1 MVNMTL
7 RDQVVPGSSK
17 RGDFTL
23 VGRKTALLVIDMQQ
37 FLCEPSTPEEEQSY
51 LFQTALPPALDQIQI
66 LVDAFRTARDGG
78 CDDPHQSTTNTNT
91 GYEVIFVYLQSA
103 TLDGRDI
110 SLDYKLSGPKLTHH
124 IPRSTSR
131 LEDIFGPSLV
141 QPQPTIGKGDLLV
154 AKTSSSVF
162 CSTNLDYVLRNLG
175 MEQVVVVG
183 QYTDQCVES
192 AVRDAANLGY
202 LVTLA
207 HDACVATSPENQAKG
222 LHGAQGLARIVTTQQ
237 VVEEIQAE
245 QEQLQQQQQQ
255 AANNTNNTT
264 ALTTALSATTN
275 GVETVALT
283 DAQVVAYLEARGLD
297 NAVYELER
305 HLHTTQQD
313 EPQPPS
319 TNRPTESLTTNPA
332 FGDTIQDHNRI
343 ASDGESSQN
352 GGATIMVEQRHTM
365 SSSNTNSPIGGME
378 DIIEG
383 NEEEEEEEDD
393 TNASHSVVEDGKI
406 EAHEKSSMNG
416 SATLHSID
424 TTDKTVTR
432 YNSDESSEEEDD
444 DDDDDEEADGRD
456 DSKSSDCVTERQNG
470 RVIPTTEAANG
481 EQGDNIAP
489 IDSQSVDESSSQDKD
504 HFQDTRKSPIEM
516 EEPEND
522 GELPKETMDA
532 TVAFTDSNAG
542 MDTQQ
547 DGPENVVVP
556 VDEPDET
563 VPQPSMDENTGD
575 ASNPAPAVD
584 QDDNPKDGDHQD
596 HNAAAFASFGDSFQ
610 DSPEPSVMIEKTEEA
625 KEESI
630 RVNAGGNAEGDDT
643 DERAVLTGDI
653 VENEAGMNGKEPEKM
668 EETEVLRPQSDNNEE
683 MAMDETFENDTVDQ
697 NDEVDAENE
706 VKKHVTSEDIETAS
720 TELQTLESENGASV
734 NNGDSSAG
742 EDEVPESMV
751 GIDPSGHPPGTG
763 LFSGV
768 SSAPDPPTDRTIE
781 SEKLDEASS
790 KTSEPGG
797 FDADELSKQE
807 KDKVDVG
814 SNAENLVAENAKSF
828 AEKKGFDTAFGF
840 FETPTTDEV
849 KEGPEKSVASES
861 EEAMEKSGD
870 DGNDDDGRD
879 VAVVESVAFEAGWS
893 AFPDAEPTQ
902 SQQSKKGNDTAILE
916 DGEKETSANA
926 ESAENAFS
934 SNDGWPASTEAGN
947 PLTESGHEHQK
958 QNETKGETDEGTV
971 DDFDRNDESADAVTT
986 DKDSA
991 EETVD
996 VVAEGSEGKQSEKK
1010 RNGFFGLFGRGRNK
1024 RNESVTS
1031 STDDNEA
1038 REDGKTQSTS
1048 DDANDET
1055 TEVPVQQQKKSR
1067 GLFRRST
1074 TSEEPSRKQIQVDA
1088 LEKDKSDK
1096 QPHSGDELKVTN
1108 ADLRQETEERGE
1120 VQMTKDEGTRK
1131 KKPKRRSLASSTLNR
1146 DTESA
1151 IKKKTPKRKSI
1162 SGVIIPRDTEAGGE
1176 KKKHTKRR
1184 SSTGS
1189 SSKLKDQ
1196 SGDGSSRSKHRSAE
1210 VGEQTPKAKSK
1221 KDKVENVENHLKMSP
1236 RFTMEIGRTGS
1247 PKRSRVKKSSADK
1260 TDENTGISKISL
1272 DSNNE
1277 SSEEFGVLVE
1287 GEVKRA
1293 KKKSSQDKLHHSADM
1308 EKRKSKKSSIQERLN
1323 RSAEFEKKRSKAKKA
1338 DKSPRSSP
1346 KQSPGSS
1353 KRKIKKGYKHDNGE
1367 GTTGGEERKKSGKKK
1382 DGKKKATEGGP
1393 PKLKK
1398 SLDAMED

>member
-1 MVNMTL
+1 MTL

-23 VGRKTALLVIDMQQ
+23 VGRKTALLIIDMQR
-37 FLCEPSTPEEEQSY
+37 FLCEPQTPEEAQSY

-78 CDDPHQSTTNTNT
+78 ARTTNTEPNQPSTNTTTTTT

-110 SLDYKLSGPKLTHH
+110 SLDYKLSGPKLAHH
-124 IPRSTSR
+124 IPRSTCR
-131 LEDIFGPSLV
+131 LEDMFGPSLV
-141 QPQPTIGKGDLLV
+141 QPQPTVGKGDLLI

-207 HDACVATSPENQAKG
+207 HDACVATTPENQAKG
-222 LHGAQGLARIVTTQQ
+222 LHGAQGLARIVTTRQ

-255 AANNTNNTT
+255 QANNTNNTT
-264 ALTTALSATTN
+264 TQTTALSATTN
-275 GVETVALT
+275 GAETVALT

-305 HLHTTQQD
+305 HLHTQQD

-319 TNRPTESLTTNPA
+319 TRPTESLTTNPE
-332 FGDTIQDHNRI
+332 FGDTIQDNRV
-343 ASDGESSQN
+343 ASDGALESSQN

-365 SSSNTNSPIGGME
+365 SSSFGME
-378 DIIEG
+378 DIMEG
-383 NEEEEEEEDD
+383 NEEEEEEDD
-393 TNASHSVVEDGKI
+393 TNASQSVVEDGKI

-432 YNSDESSEEEDD
+432 YNSDESFEEEEDD
-444 DDDDDEEADGRD
+444 DEEEDGRD
-456 DSKSSDCVTERQNG
+456 DDDRIGPKEPVAPYTNNE
-470 RVIPTTEAANG
+470 IG
-481 EQGDNIAP
+481 ESGDNIAT
-489 IDSQSVDESSSQDKD
+489 IDSQNVDESSSQGKD
-504 HFQDTRKSPIEM
+504 HFKDTMKSPIEM
-516 EEPEND
+516 DEPEND
-522 GELPKETMDA
+522 DERMPEETMDA
-532 TVAFTDSNAG
+532 RVSFTDSNTG
-542 MDTQQ
+542 MGTQQ
-547 DGPENVVVP
+547 DGSENVVVH
-556 VDEPDET
+556 VDGPDET
-563 VPQPSMDENTGD
+563 VTQPSVDENTGD
-575 ASNPAPAVD
+575 ALNPAAAVG
-584 QDDNPKDGDHQD
+584 QDDNPNDGDHQD
-596 HNAAAFASFGDSFQ
+596 HNAAPFASFGDSFH
-610 DSPEPSVMIEKTEEA
+610 DGPEPSVMTEKTEES

-630 RVNAGGNAEGDDT
+630 CVNANGNAEGHET

-653 VENEAGMNGKEPEKM
+653 TESEAGMNGKEPEKM
-668 EETEVLRPQSDNNEE
+668 EETEVLRPQSDKTEE
-683 MAMDETFENDTVDQ
+683 MAMDETFDKVTVDQ
-697 NDEVDAENE
+697 NDEGDTTNE
-706 VKKHVTSEDIETAS
+706 VKKQVASEDIETAS

-734 NNGDSSAG
+734 DHGDSSEG
-742 EDEVPESMV
+742 EDEEPESMV
-751 GIDPSGHPPGTG
+751 RIDPSGHPPGTG

-781 SEKLDEASS
+781 SQKLDEASS

-797 FDADELSKQE
+797 FDADELSQQE
-807 KDKVDVG
+807 KDKADFG
-814 SNAENLVAENAKSF
+814 SSAENAASEN
-828 AEKKGFDTAFGF
+828 AISSTETKGFDTAFGF
-840 FETPTTDEV
+840 FETPMTDTI
-849 KEGPEKSVASES
+849 KEGPEKSVATES
-861 EEAMEKSGD
+861 EETMEKSGD
-870 DGNDDDGRD
+870 DGNDGRE
-879 VAVVESVAFEAGWS
+879 AAEVESVAFEAGWS
-893 AFPDAEPTQ
+893 AFPDAEQTQ
-902 SQQSKKGNDTAILE
+902 SQQSTEGTDTGILKH
-916 DGEKETSANA
+916 GEKETSANA
-926 ESAENAFS
+926 ESSQNAFS
-934 SNDGWPASTEAGN
+934 SNNGWPASTESGN

-958 QNETKGETDEGTV
+958 QSETKGETDEGTV
-971 DDFDRNDESADAVTT
+971 DDSDRIDESADAVTT

-996 VVAEGSEGKQSEKK
+996 VAEGSEEKQSEKK
-1010 RNGFFGLFGRGRNK
+1010 RNGFFGLFGRGRSK

-1038 REDGKTQSTS
+1038 REVGKTQSTS

-1055 TEVPVQQQKKSR
+1055 TEGVKIPVQQQKKSR
-1067 GLFRRST
+1067 GLFRRSI
-1074 TSEEPSRKQIQVDA
+1074 TSEDASRKQIQVDD

-1096 QPHSGDELKVTN
+1096 QPHSGDEVKSTN
-1108 ADLRQETEERGE
+1108 ADLVQETQERGE
-1120 VQMTKDEGTRK
+1120 FQVTKDEGTRK

-1151 IKKKTPKRKSI
+1151 VKKKTPKRKSI
-1162 SGVIIPRDTEAGGE
+1162 SGVIIPRDTEAE

-1196 SGDGSSRSKHRSAE
+1196 FGDGSSRSKHRSSE

-1221 KDKVENVENHLKMSP
+1221 KDKVENVENGLKMSP
-1236 RFTMEIGRTGS
+1236 RLTMEVGRTGS
-1247 PKRSRVKKSSADK
+1247 PKRSRIKKSSADK

-1272 DSNNE
+1272 DTNNE

-1293 KKKSSQDKLHHSADM
+1293 KKKSTQDKLHQSADM
-1308 EKRKSKKSSIQERLN
+1308 EKRKSKKSSTHERLN
-1323 RSAEFEKKRSKAKKA
+1323 GSAEFEKKRSKAKKA
-1338 DKSPRSSP
+1338 DKSPTSSP

-1353 KRKIKKGYKHDNGE
+1353 KRKIKKGYKHDSGE
-1367 GTTGGEERKKSGKKK
+1367 GTTGGEERKKSSKKK